1 MKLPEPSSGSYEL
14 CPAGNH
20 LAVCN
25 RLIDLGTQ
33 KVDYEG
39 QVKMQRK
46 IFIGWVIPAE
56 TTEDGRPFGI
66 GKRYTLSMH
75 EKSAMRKD
83 LESWRGKKFTAEE
96 LGPQGTFNLENLIG
110 KACFLSVVH
119 NTRDQKTYANIN
131 AVASLPKGMT
141 APTGDWEECFL
152 SLEPDEFEP
161 IVFDTVGER
170 LRETIKTSPEFQALP
185 YAGGKPQRQA
195 KPAGVHPAS
204 EADDLPF

>member
-1 MKLPEPSSGSYEL
+1 MKLPEPSGGSYEL

-25 RLIDLGTQ
+25 RVIDLGTQ
-33 KVDYEG
+33 RVDYEG

-56 TTEDGRPFGI
+56 LMEDGRPFGI

-75 EKSAMRKD
+75 EKAAMRKD
-83 LESWRGKKFTAEE
+83 LESWRGKAFTAEE
-96 LGPQGTFNLENLIG
+96 LGPQGTFNIENLVG

-119 NTRDQKTYANIN
+119 TSRDQKTYANIN
-131 AVASLPKGMT
+131 AVAALPKGMT

-152 SLEPDEFEP
+152 SLEEEEFDP
-161 IVFDTVGER
+161 QVFESISER
-170 LRETIKTSPEFQALP
+170 MQETIALSPEFQALP
-185 YAGGKPQRQA
+185 YAGGSKKKP
-195 KPAGVHPAS
+195 KPAGTHPAS
-204 EADDLPF
+204 NADDIPF